1 MEAVVNDGTTTET
14 KAGGTK
20 MLSLNLNKICFAG
33 AIASAAAAVLLAS
46 GCNVAGAGGGLQ
58 RAAEV
63 RVATSLDAGTPK
75 LVVSGPAR
83 LLHVNVYGNQTLNVY
98 SVKRGV
104 DGAVDC
110 AGKTRSAVRALHQ
123 RASNE
128 LNLVVH
134 SDEGVCLANEADTAA
149 PRADVSWHAR
159 RGDDVPVEVAHTD
172 GGSHL

>member
-1 MEAVVNDGTTTET
+1 MI
-14 KAGGTK
+14 
-20 MLSLNLNKICFAG
+20 SLNLNKICFAG

-63 RVATSLDAGTPK
+63 RVATSLEANSPK
-75 LVVSGPAR
+75 LMVSGPAR
-83 LLHVNVYGNQTLNVY
+83 LLHVNVYGNQALNVY
-98 SVKRGV
+98 SVKRGA

-110 AGKTRSAVRALHQ
+110 AGTTRSAVRSLQQ

-134 SDEGVCLANEADTAA
+134 ADEGVCLATEADTAA

-159 RGDDVPVEVAHTD
+159 RGGDVPTEVAHTD

>member
-1 MEAVVNDGTTTET
+1 VNDGTTTGT
-14 KAGGTK
+14 RTGGTK
-20 MLSLNLNKICFAG
+20 MISLNLNKICFAG

-63 RVATSLDAGTPK
+63 RVATSLEANSPK
-75 LVVSGPAR
+75 LMVSGPAR
-83 LLHVNVYGNQTLNVY
+83 LLHVNVYGNQALNVY
-98 SVKRGV
+98 SVKRGA

-110 AGKTRSAVRALHQ
+110 AGTTRSAVRSLQQ

-134 SDEGVCLANEADTAA
+134 ADEGVCLATEADTSA

-159 RGDDVPVEVAHTD
+159 RGGDVPIEVAHTD

>member
-1 MEAVVNDGTTTET
+1 MNDGTTTGT
-14 KAGGTK
+14 RTGGTK
-20 MLSLNLNKICFAG
+20 MISLNLNKICFAG

-63 RVATSLDAGTPK
+63 RVATSLEANSPK
-75 LVVSGPAR
+75 LMVSGPAR
-83 LLHVNVYGNQTLNVY
+83 LLHVNVYGNQALNVY
-98 SVKRGV
+98 SVKRGA

-110 AGKTRSAVRALHQ
+110 AGTTRSAVRSLQQ

-134 SDEGVCLANEADTAA
+134 ADEGVCLATEADTSA

-159 RGDDVPVEVAHTD
+159 RGGDVPTEVAHTD